1 MSGGGTQNLIFS
13 ARTLQCKFQSLVIG
27 QKRMSAGFE
36 GRELVLEI
44 LHVPFFTLAERALSV
59 ARLALKSEETTADS
73 TYAAL
78 FCAFRLL

>member
-13 ARTLQCKFQSLVIG
+13 ARALQCKFQSLVIRL
-27 QKRMSAGFE
+27 KRMGAGFE
-36 GRELVLEI
+36 CRELVLEI
-44 LHVPFFTLAERALSV
+44 LHVPFFTLAECALSV
-59 ARLALKSEETTADS
+59 ARLALKPEETPADG